1 MTGLQGKIFATTR
14 QFVNFAKISCMEI
27 SLMVIKRG
35 MGCRGR
41 RHNTRCFSLKGQK
54 VEIVLNTQF
63 TRCRN

>member
-35 MGCRGR
+35 MGCHGR

-54 VEIVLNTQF
+54 VEI
-63 TRCRN
+63 